1 VSDVLLERGFAELEE
16 TRGGDACPGDAP
28 ASASWTCPS
37 VRLTVLAVGL
47 SCFGLVM
54 VASAAGTQGFTEA
67 AIKRLAM
74 TGAGFVAFFAAAGM
88 DYHWW
93 RRHNMALAAGAMAML
108 VAVLLP
114 GVGAQIN
121 GAQRWINPGLPV
133 GFQPSEFAKLGL
145 IAWTAA
151 YCERNAGRMRGPW
164 AGFLL
169 PVGIVGTASLL
180 VLAEPDFGTAVLTG
194 AVCTAVLVVFG
205 TRLIYLLFAGA
216 AAFPLAQKLVF
227 DVPYRM
233 QRIVAFLDPWQD
245 PQGSGYQLIQSKIAI
260 GTGGLLGRG
269 LGAGLQKA
277 GFLPGADNDFI
288 FSIICEELGLIGA
301 LGLIIAFIIFLWEA
315 MKVVMRSRDP
325 FAFGLSLGLAW
336 LIGMQAAAHIA
347 VVTGSIPTK
356 GLSLPFISAGG
367 SSLIVSMAAAG
378 ILVSIARA
386 EERLAETPPPWH
398 EDVPGYEQLA
408 RRVLMALPLPYWARP
423 AGSPTQ
429 HTGEDL

>member
-1 VSDVLLERGFAELEE
+1 MSDVLLRPDY
-16 TRGGDACPGDAP
+16 GGPVGGREYAPRAAAAVPGP
-28 ASASWTCPS
+28 WGRPSA
-37 VRLTVLAVGL
+37 RIAVLAIGL

-54 VASAAGTQGFTEA
+54 VASAAGTRGFMSA
-67 AIKRLAM
+67 AVKRLAI
-74 TGAGFVAFFAAAGM
+74 TGAGLVAFAVAARL

-93 RRHNMALAAGAMAML
+93 RRHSLALAAGSLALL

-151 YCERNAGRMRGPW
+151 YCERNIGRMRSPW

-169 PVGIVGTASLL
+169 PVGVVGLASLL
-180 VLAEPDFGTAVLTG
+180 VLAEPDFGTAVLLG
-194 AVCTAVLVVFG
+194 AVCTTVLVVFG
-205 TRLIYLLFAGA
+205 TRLIYLVFAGA
-216 AAFPLAQKLVF
+216 ALFPLARKLVF

-233 QRIVAFLDPWQD
+233 QRIVAFLDPWKD

-260 GTGGLLGRG
+260 GTGGIYGRG

-277 GFLPGADNDFI
+277 GFLPSADNDFI
-288 FSIICEELGLIGA
+288 FSIVCEELGFIGA
-301 LGLIIAFIIFLWEA
+301 LGLIIAFLIFLWEA

-336 LIGMQAAAHIA
+336 LIGMQAAAHVA
-347 VVTGSIPTK
+347 VVTGTVPTK

-367 SSLIVSMAAAG
+367 SSLIVSMTAAG
-378 ILVSIARA
+378 ILVSIARS
-386 EERLAETPPPWH
+386 EERSDALPRPWQ
-398 EDVPGYEQLA
+398 DDIPVYEQLA
-408 RRVLMALPLPYWARP
+408 RRVLTALPLPHWARP
-423 AGSPTQ
+423 AGSSEQ
-429 HTGEDL
+429 HMGDDL